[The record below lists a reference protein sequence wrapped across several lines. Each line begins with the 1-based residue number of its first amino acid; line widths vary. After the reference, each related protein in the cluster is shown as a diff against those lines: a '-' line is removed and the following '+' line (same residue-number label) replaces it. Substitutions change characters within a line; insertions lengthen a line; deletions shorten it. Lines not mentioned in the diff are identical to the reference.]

1 MHVLVTGGTGFIGAH
16 VIRQLRARGHTVT
29 AFDLQDVSPAT
40 HVVFGDRWPLE
51 VRRLTGSVTDR
62 ELMRDAVR
70 DAIPDAIVHLASVL
84 SAASDQDPRA
94 AVEVNCLGSMNVLE
108 AAHSSGVR
116 RIVWASSASVFSPNR
131 YVPSAPYPNEGPYYP
146 GNVYGATKVL
156 AEVLVRD
163 LSDRFAI
170 ESVGLRFTH
179 VYGAGQLGGLSARIV
194 DELILKPTGGR
205 PGRVPF
211 GDETISF
218 LYVEDA
224 ARACVLALDAPKL
237 SSPALNIV
245 GDLQPMSRAAEIVRE
260 LIPGAR
266 LELEPGRLPTIWALD
281 GSVAEQEIGYRPQWS
296 LRDGIGEVIR
306 TARAG
311 S

>member
-16 VIRQLRARGHTVT
+16 VIRQLRARGHAVT

-40 HVVFGDRWPLE
+40 RAVFGDQWPHG
-51 VRRLTGSVTDR
+51 VRPLTGSVTDR
-62 ELMRDAVR
+62 ELVRDAVR
-70 DAIPDAIVHLASVL
+70 DAIPDAIIHLASVL

-131 YVPSAPYPNEGPYYP
+131 YAPSAPYPDEGPYYP

-163 LSDRFAI
+163 LSARFAL
-170 ESVGLRFTH
+170 ESVGLRFTL
-179 VYGAGQLGGLSARIV
+179 VYGPGQLGGLSSRIV
-194 DELILKPTGGR
+194 DELILKPARGAAGT
-205 PGRVPF
+205 VPY
-211 GDETISF
+211 GEDMISF
-218 LYVEDA
+218 LFVEDA
-224 ARACVLALDAPKL
+224 ARACVLAVEAPQL
-237 SSPALNIV
+237 RSPALNVV
-245 GDLQPMSRAAEIVRE
+245 GDLQPVARAAEIVRE

-266 LELEPGRLPTIWALD
+266 LELEPGRLSTLWALD
-281 GSVAEQEIGYRPQWS
+281 GSVADEEIGYRPQWS

-306 TARAG
+306 SARAD